1 MQTLNIPSQA
11 RPQVRRRR
19 ERALRREW
27 CSYVMRSRWTKQ
39 RIADLATA
47 R

>member
-1 MQTLNIPSQA
+1 MRKLNTPSQA
-11 RPQVRRRR
+11 SPQVRPRR
-19 ERALRREW
+19 ERALRRDW
-27 CSYVMRSRWTKQ
+27 RSYVMRSRWIMQ